1 VETQRAKAQVS
12 DHIKVLSLVV
22 QLCAISNRSAD
33 DIIAEAN
40 ERTLAGG
47 QIIDVLKVMIENER
61 KRKIGP

>member
-1 VETQRAKAQVS
+1 METQRAKAQVS

-40 ERTLAGG
+40 ER
-47 QIIDVLKVMIENER
+47 

>member
-1 VETQRAKAQVS
+1 METQRAKAQVS